1 MKKVATHYVSNNML
15 YFLRAN
21 IQQISKLCKCVSK
34 YLATLPKIAKI
45 IEAIEQLPVVPANY
59 LRFIENSGGLYEA
72 RIQLGNNIFRVFCFF
87 DGNQF
92 VVLLTGFQK
101 KTQKTPSGEI
111 DRALKLMKQYFEE
124 KKGESE
130 Q

>member
-1 MKKVATHYVSNNML
+1 MEKVRTVITYGDYFYDFYVK
-15 YFLRAN
+15 
-21 IQQISKLCKCVSK
+21 QPCKVQV
-34 YLATLPKIAKI
+34 KIAKI
-45 IEAIEQLPVVPANY
+45 IEAIEVLPVVPANY
-59 LRFIENSGGLYEA
+59 LRFIENTDGLYEA

-101 KTQKTPSGEI
+101 KTPKTPAREI
-111 DRALKLMKQYFEE
+111 EKAVKLMKQYFKE
-124 KKGESE
+124 KKGDKK